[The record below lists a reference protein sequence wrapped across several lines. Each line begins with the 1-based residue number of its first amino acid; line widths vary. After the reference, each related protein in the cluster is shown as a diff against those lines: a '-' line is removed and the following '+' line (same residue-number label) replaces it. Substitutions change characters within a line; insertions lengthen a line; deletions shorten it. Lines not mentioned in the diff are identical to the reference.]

1 MISAVKIKVVQAIV
15 VFMKGST
22 ISYCK
27 LSSRTKEI
35 LSTKQSSMTYYNN
48 FFDCLVKTNLKSF
61 DMEYFYHLEYFHL
74 NHFITKIQ
82 VTRDK
87 TSYQVCNL
95 SRVIQIEK

>member
-35 LSTKQSSMTYYNN
+35 LSTKQSSLTYYNN

-61 DMEYFYHLEYFHL
+61 DMENFYL

-87 TSYQVCNL
+87 TSYP
-95 SRVIQIEK
+95 SM